1 MMVKDYQDLM
11 YSKGFHITN
20 EDNIREIT
28 TFVKHV
34 TTAGNVRYAADVGHD
49 DTVMTVVNA
58 TSIFSKPEF
67 KEMVEEWGNK
77 YSPKEF
83 MAYVNDCMKN
93 MDYVQGLDYG
103 QVLNVRRQMMS
114 SRSKPSSGSNVGG
127 INWFN
132 RN

>member
-1 MMVKDYQDLM
+1 M
-11 YSKGFHITN
+11 YSRGFHITN

-58 TSIFSKPEF
+58 TSIFSKSEF

-77 YSPKEF
+77 NSPKEF
-83 MAYVNDCMKN
+83 MTYVNDCMKN
-93 MDYVQGLDYG
+93 MDYVQGVDYG
-103 QVLNVRRQMMS
+103 QVLKVRKQIMSRNKPNNGTNV
-114 SRSKPSSGSNVGG
+114 NG

-132 RN
+132 KN

>member
-1 MMVKDYQDLM
+1 M
-11 YSKGFHITN
+11 YSRGFHITN

-58 TSIFSKPEF
+58 TSIFGKSEF

-77 YSPKEF
+77 FSPKEF
-83 MAYVNDCMKN
+83 MSYVNDCMKN
-93 MDYVQGLDYG
+93 MDYVQGVDYG
-103 QVLNVRRQMMS
+103 QVLSIRRQMMN
-114 SRSKPSSGSNVGG
+114 KPKASNQNSNVGG

-132 RN
+132 SRS